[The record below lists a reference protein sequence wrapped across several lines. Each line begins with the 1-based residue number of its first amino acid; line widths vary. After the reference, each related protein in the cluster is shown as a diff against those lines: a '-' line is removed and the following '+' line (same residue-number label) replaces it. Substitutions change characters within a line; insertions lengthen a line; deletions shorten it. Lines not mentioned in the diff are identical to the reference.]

1 MLLMRQGEQ
10 AWLLAGK
17 EGNHEFA
24 RMFWFDDGKGAGPR
38 YIVGMGGISR
48 LGPSELVGAAITD
61 EGATLSWSCGRKT
74 LIPLGWYQLTY
85 RT

>member
-10 AWLLAGK
+10 AWLLAGR

-24 RMFWFDDGKGAGPR
+24 RMYWYDDGKGPR
-38 YIVGMGGISR
+38 YIVGIGGVGR
-48 LGPSELVGAAITD
+48 LGPSELHHAAITD
-61 EGATLSWSCGRKT
+61 EGATLTWSCGRKT